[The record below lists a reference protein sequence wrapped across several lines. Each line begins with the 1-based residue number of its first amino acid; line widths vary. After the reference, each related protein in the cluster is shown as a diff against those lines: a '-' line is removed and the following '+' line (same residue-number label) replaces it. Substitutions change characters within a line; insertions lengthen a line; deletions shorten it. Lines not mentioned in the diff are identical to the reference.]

1 MILELPEAAPWKT
14 WKIAGPMEKG
24 LWKHWPEPVEDVEM
38 KPEPTE
44 DVVMKSEPGS
54 EEWVGLY
61 HNNDSYLRTVMRG
74 GCKEFSLRRFV
85 NGPEVLKIVF
95 SCRQWIDLALHIG
108 EHHKRA

>member
-44 DVVMKSEPGS
+44 DVVMKSESGS

-61 HNNDSYLRTVMRG
+61 HNIMFYNVPLDEVFLLYYLNDL
-74 GCKEFSLRRFV
+74 
-85 NGPEVLKIVF
+85 
-95 SCRQWIDLALHIG
+95 
-108 EHHKRA
+108 